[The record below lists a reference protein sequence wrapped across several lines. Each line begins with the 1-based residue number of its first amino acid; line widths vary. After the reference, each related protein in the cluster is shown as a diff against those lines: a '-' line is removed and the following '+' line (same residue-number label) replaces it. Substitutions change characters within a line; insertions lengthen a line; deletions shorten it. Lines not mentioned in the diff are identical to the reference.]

1 MKYVFL
7 TLYSEIRCTLFEACQ
22 SSKHDDG
29 MILAKAVTT
38 VKRQMLVV
46 DEIFKDDL
54 SREVQ
59 RVLVPIPFMV
69 AHAIHYLYNSNNQ

>member
-7 TLYSEIRCTLFEACQ
+7 TLDSEIRCTLFEACQ